1 MAPKR
6 QRLSGVQLRPEHA
19 AAAREMLCGIPG
31 RSATS
36 SSSSSNSSSSDDG
49 SGSDSSDP
57 GVGEHQ
63 PAPSKDAADVRVGD
77 CNLLELLRG
86 EYVHPSVRCAAVE
99 GKALGLVLRHPVP
112 AGTLLLRSVG
122 LRIVPET
129 DGASVCLSGL
139 FGSLAALA
147 KARPRVH
154 QRLLHRFA
162 MMAPRPI
169 TQLDRD
175 AYVAKQSVADAPPEA
190 TAEQRRVLYEQWLG
204 TLICDASGCGLA
216 TGADALDLLIRLSH
230 NIFDEGASAGAALL
244 NHSCAPNVAMS
255 CTLGEL
261 DPHADSDLGQSE
273 VDKIL
278 CSFDV
283 WSVEAMDAG
292 AELSWSYLSL
302 DEQLLPTAERRAKLE
317 KWGFRCNCTRCSNH
331 ASDRC
336 EALLTAVR
344 CLECETG
351 HCTSVG
357 PNQDRFAECVVCGC
371 SPPSAERISDL
382 LRSTNRVLD
391 AVDAYEGDPETQWLK
406 LRSVYEQL
414 TEPRAV
420 ASGSDSASNRS
431 PSGTVQLHPRHWLM
445 TRLHLRAASAA
456 RELLPALRPALESDD
471 PSLVEHATQVFRHT
485 LLGLVLHL
493 RTALS
498 AVVQVCSPHDRL
510 VGSVRSRLASA
521 LQNAANEPAVA
532 LYAYTVLP
540 DSQEEA
546 PEAGSDEETALAVRR
561 CREEAVAHE
570 RASIGIEKL
579 NPRKACGAG
588 TAQDLMGMLPG
599 GTFG

>member
-1 MAPKR
+1 M
-6 QRLSGVQLRPEHA
+6 
-19 AAAREMLCGIPG
+19 
-31 RSATS
+31 
-36 SSSSSNSSSSDDG
+36 
-49 SGSDSSDP
+49 
-57 GVGEHQ
+57 
-63 PAPSKDAADVRVGD
+63 GD

-122 LRIVPET
+122 LRVVPEA
-129 DGASVCLSGL
+129 DGASVCLSGV
-139 FGSLAALA
+139 FGSLDALA

-169 TQLDRD
+169 RQLDRD
-175 AYVAKQSVADAPPEA
+175 AYVAKQSVAGALPEA
-190 TAEQRRVLYEQWLG
+190 TVEQRRVLYEQWLG
-204 TLICDASGCGLA
+204 KLICGASECGLA
-216 TGADALDLLIRLSH
+216 TGADALDFLVRLSH

-255 CTLGEL
+255 CILGEL
-261 DPHADSDLGQSE
+261 DPHPDSEQGQSE

-283 WSVEAMDAG
+283 WSVEDMDAG
-292 AELSWSYLSL
+292 AELSPSYLSL

-317 KWGFRCNCTRCSNH
+317 KWGFRCNCARCSNH
-331 ASDRC
+331 ARESF
-336 EALLTAVR
+336 LTAVR

-371 SPPSAERISDL
+371 SPPSSERISDL
-382 LRSTNRVLD
+382 LRSTNRALD
-391 AVDAYEGDPETQWLK
+391 DIDAYEGDPETQWLK
-406 LRSVYEQL
+406 LRSVYEHL

-420 ASGSDSASNRS
+420 RSDSDSKSNSS

-445 TRLHLRAASAA
+445 TRLHLRVAAAA
-456 RELLPALRPALESDD
+456 RDLLPALRPALESDD

-485 LLGLVLHL
+485 LLGLVIHL
-493 RTALS
+493 RTALT

-532 LYAYTVLP
+532 LHAYTVLP
-540 DSQEEA
+540 NSQEA
-546 PEAGSDEETALAVRR
+546 ALEAGSDEERALAVRR

-570 RASIGIEKL
+570 RAAIDIEKL
-579 NPRKACGAG
+579 NPRKARGAG
-588 TAQDLMGMLPG
+588 AAQDLMGMLPR